1 MAVKHIR
8 PVISVVV
15 PAYNE
20 EDYLPKS
27 LQALKNQEF
36 HKAFEVIVVDN
47 NSTDNTHAIASSFNT
62 RIIKEKNQGLIFAKQ
77 AGCKHARAGII
88 AVLDADNIPS
98 PDWLERIDR
107 HFSDEHLAAVT
118 GPYRLPGVPWWGRAY
133 TSAGIYN
140 IRLVQALTRTS
151 PHIWGGNV
159 AFRRKHFE
167 AFGGYDTRF
176 TFAADEVKLRKNLKK
191 FGRIQHDMR
200 LSVTS
205 SSRRFKDGAYYFF
218 IEFLLKGYLLNY
230 FSTSLFGK
238 SLETPKDARKE
249 A

>member
-1 MAVKHIR
+1 MAIKHIH

-107 HFSDEHLAAVT
+107 HFNDEHLAAVT
-118 GPYRLPGVPWWGRAY
+118 GPYRLPRLPLCGRAY
-133 TSAGIYN
+133 TS
-140 IRLVQALTRTS
+140 
-151 PHIWGGNV
+151 
-159 AFRRKHFE
+159 
-167 AFGGYDTRF
+167 
-176 TFAADEVKLRKNLKK
+176 
-191 FGRIQHDMR
+191 
-200 LSVTS
+200 
-205 SSRRFKDGAYYFF
+205 SR
-218 IEFLLKGYLLNY
+218 
-230 FSTSLFGK
+230 
-238 SLETPKDARKE
+238 
-249 A
+249 